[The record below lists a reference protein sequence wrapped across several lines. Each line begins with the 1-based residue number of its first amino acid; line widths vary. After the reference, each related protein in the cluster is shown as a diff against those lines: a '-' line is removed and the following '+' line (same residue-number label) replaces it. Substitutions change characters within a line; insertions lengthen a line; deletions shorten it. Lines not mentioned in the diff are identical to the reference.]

1 MTENRNMELNDEMMA
16 KATGGEGS
24 YEEDYM
30 FSEGDAVTM
39 IGKVGNVTG
48 RKTWHGQKMYSV
60 HWTANEFGPEE
71 DQDDI
76 PEQLLDSYRQI

>member
-1 MTENRNMELNDEMMA
+1 MADNKNMELNDEMMA

-24 YEEDYM
+24 QEPDYK
-30 FSEGDAVTM
+30 FSIGDSVTM

-48 RKTWHGQKMYSV
+48 RKEWHGVNMYSV
-60 HWTANEFGPEE
+60 HWMANEYGPEE

-76 PEQLLDSYRQI
+76 PEALLD